1 MLNMQIF
8 GEKLRE
14 HRRTRGL
21 TQEEVAA
28 KIGVS
33 AQAISKWENGE
44 CLPDCFNLKALG
56 DTYGISLDILLETEK
71 SGDIESVAAR
81 VEQIAD
87 EYLWAKAD
95 RDAPNAHRSLGAD
108 LWKLW
113 KGIYFIEAGDH
124 EVQRQDYKN
133 GNLRVCSEYGLK
145 LWDDDGVACVIRRDL
160 AEKYAAATIGER
172 ETMLLA
178 KLASTDGLRLIALLD
193 PVTPISKETLSE
205 RFGGAED
212 TLNAYL
218 LAFLE
223 NNIIAYQTG
232 VPSGYKLSGHR
243 GVCAYLVLAA
253 AYTLA
258 KKQYTLSE
266 FIPAE

>member
-95 RDAPNAHRSLGAD
+95 RDALNAHQELGAD

-113 KGIYFIEAGDH
+113 KGIYFVETGNH
-124 EVQRQDYKN
+124 EMQRQDYRN
-133 GNLRVCSEYGLK
+133 GNMRVCSEYGLK

-160 AEKYAAATIGER
+160 AEKYAMAAIGET
-172 ETMLLA
+172 EFALLA
-178 KLASTDGLRLIALLD
+178 KLAAPDGLRLISLLD
-193 PVTPISKETLSE
+193 PVTPIAKEDLVE
-205 RFGGAED
+205 QFGGAEN
-212 TLNAYL
+212 TLNEYL
-218 LAFLE
+218 LTFLE
-223 NNIIAYQTG
+223 NNIIEYRTG

-243 GVCAYLVLAA
+243 GICAYLVLAA
-253 AYTLA
+253 VHTLM

-266 FIPAE
+266 FIPEN